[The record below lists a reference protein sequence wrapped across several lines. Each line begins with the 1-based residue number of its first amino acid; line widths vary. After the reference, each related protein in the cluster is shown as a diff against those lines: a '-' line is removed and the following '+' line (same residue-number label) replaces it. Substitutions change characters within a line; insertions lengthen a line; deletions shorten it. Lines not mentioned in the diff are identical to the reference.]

1 MDAQEYKRK
10 RKRKGSLVMNKDVYG
25 ILGDL
30 TAEILLEIIAECM
43 DDYLYVIDLQ
53 NNKMEIS
60 QSALDRFMI
69 SETYMRNAKQEI
81 MSVVYK
87 EDRTMFAKHMQAVM
101 DGKEKV
107 HDIHYRWLDKNGL
120 PVWVNCR
127 GVVIDDEDGKP
138 GYLVGCLNETGN
150 QRRADNVTGLLGGM
164 EFCAYL
170 RSQKKPVTTGFLM
183 HIGIDDFATVN
194 ETHGSNYGD
203 YVLKSVADCMKECLS
218 GNQRLYHLVADQ
230 YVIVDLDSTSMDDAI
245 QLKKKIGEKI
255 DEFIISEKYEVVFSA
270 SAGVIDASTVAEGY
284 EECRKKFEF
293 SLKKAKRM
301 GKNNIYFYRQEDYEK
316 FQRNG
321 RIISA
326 LRNSI
331 ANGCEGFE
339 VYYQPIV
346 DCVSGRVIGAEAL
359 MRYTMVTEEGKEWLS
374 PVEFIPLLEKTGLI
388 IPAGR
393 FVLNE
398 AAKMCREIQ
407 QYIPEFS
414 VNVNISCYQI
424 EHGKIADKI
433 LTAVRDNG
441 LMPDR
446 ICIEMTESGF
456 MDMTPVF
463 CKFRKVLE
471 ENGIQFV
478 IDDFGT
484 GYSNLHC
491 ISDMNPGYVK
501 MDKDFT
507 AKAMS
512 CERDYEL
519 FKKII
524 EMVHSIGIH
533 ICVEGIEKEDWH
545 LKMKELQADYLQ
557 GYFFGKPCEKKKFM
571 EEFVCNPHNNGVW

>member
-30 TAEILLEIIAECM
+30 TAEVLLEIIAECM
-43 DDYLYVIDLQ
+43 DDYLYVLDLQ

-81 MSVVYK
+81 MSAVYE
-87 EDRTMFAKHMQAVM
+87 EDRAMFEKHMQAVM

-164 EFCAYL
+164 EFCDYL

-183 HIGIDDFATVN
+183 HIGIDDFAAVN
-194 ETHGSNYGD
+194 GTHGSNYGD

-218 GNQRLYHLVADQ
+218 GNQRLFHLIADQ

-255 DEFIISEKYEVVFSA
+255 DEFIISEQYEVVFSA

-293 SLKKAKRM
+293 SLKKAKQM

-326 LRNSI
+326 LRSSI
-331 ANGCEGFE
+331 ANRCEGFE

-407 QYIPEFS
+407 QYIPEFR

-441 LMPDR
+441 LTPDR

-456 MDMTPVF
+456 MDMTPAF

-524 EMVHSIGIH
+524 EMVHSIGIR
-533 ICVEGIEKEDWH
+533 ICVEGIEEEDWH

-571 EEFVCNPHNNGVW
+571 EEFVCNLRNKGV

>member
-1 MDAQEYKRK
+1 
-10 RKRKGSLVMNKDVYG
+10 MNKDVYG

-30 TAEILLEIIAECM
+30 TAEVLLEIIAECM
-43 DDYLYVIDLQ
+43 DDYLYVLDLQ

-81 MSVVYK
+81 MSVVYE
-87 EDRTMFAKHMQAVM
+87 EDRAMFEKHMQAVM

-164 EFCAYL
+164 EFCDYL

-183 HIGIDDFATVN
+183 HIGIDDFAAVN
-194 ETHGSNYGD
+194 GTHGSNYGD

-218 GNQRLYHLVADQ
+218 GNQRLFHLIADQ

-255 DEFIISEKYEVVFSA
+255 DEFIISEQYEVVFSA

-293 SLKKAKRM
+293 SLKKAKQM

-326 LRNSI
+326 LRSSI

-407 QYIPEFS
+407 QYIPEFR

-441 LMPDR
+441 LTPDR

-456 MDMTPVF
+456 MDMTPAF

-524 EMVHSIGIH
+524 EMVHSIGIR
-533 ICVEGIEKEDWH
+533 ICVEGIEEEDWH

-571 EEFVCNPHNNGVW
+571 EEFVCNLRNKGV

>member
-1 MDAQEYKRK
+1 
-10 RKRKGSLVMNKDVYG
+10 MNKDVYG

-30 TAEILLEIIAECM
+30 TAEVLLEIIAECM
-43 DDYLYVIDLQ
+43 DDYLYVLDLQ

-60 QSALDRFMI
+60 QSALDRFII
-69 SETYMRNAKQEI
+69 SETQMRNAKQEI
-81 MSVVYK
+81 MSAVYE
-87 EDRTMFAKHMQAVM
+87 EDRAMFEKHMQAVM

-164 EFCAYL
+164 EFCDYL

-183 HIGIDDFATVN
+183 HIGIDDFAAVN
-194 ETHGSNYGD
+194 GTHGSNYGD

-218 GNQRLYHLVADQ
+218 GNQRLFHLIADQ

-255 DEFIISEKYEVVFSA
+255 DEFIISEQYEVVFSA

-359 MRYTMVTEEGKEWLS
+359 MRYTMVTEEGEERLS
-374 PVEFIPLLEKTGLI
+374 PVEFIPLLEMTGLI

-393 FVLNE
+393 FLLNE
-398 AAKMCREIQ
+398 AAKMCCEIL
-407 QYIPEFS
+407 QYIPEFK
-414 VNVNISCYQI
+414 VNVNISYYQI
-424 EHGKIADKI
+424 EHGKIADRI
-433 LTAVRDNG
+433 LAAVNDNG
-441 LMPDR
+441 LAPDC

-456 MDMTPVF
+456 MDMTPAF

-501 MDKDFT
+501 IDKDFT

-524 EMVHSIGIH
+524 EMVHSIGIR
-533 ICVEGIEKEDWH
+533 ICVEGIEEEDWH

-571 EEFVCNPHNNGVW
+571 EEFVYNLRNNGV

>member
-1 MDAQEYKRK
+1 
-10 RKRKGSLVMNKDVYG
+10 MNKDVYG

-43 DDYLYVIDLQ
+43 DDYLYVFDLQ

-60 QSALDRFMI
+60 RSAMDRFMI
-69 SETYMRNAKQEI
+69 SETHMRNAMQEI
-81 MSVVYK
+81 MSAVYE
-87 EDRTMFAKHMQAVM
+87 EDRVMLAKHMQAVM
-101 DGKEKV
+101 DGKERV

-127 GVVIDDEDGKP
+127 GVVINDEDGKP

-164 EFCAYL
+164 EFCDYL

-183 HIGIDDFATVN
+183 HIGIDDFAAVN
-194 ETHGSNYGD
+194 GTHGSTYGD

-218 GNQRLYHLVADQ
+218 GNQRLYHLIADQ
-230 YVIVDLDSTSMDDAI
+230 YVIVDLDSTSRDDAM
-245 QLKKKIGEKI
+245 QLKKRISEKI
-255 DEFIISEKYEVVFSA
+255 DEFIISEKYEVVFSV

-293 SLKKAKRM
+293 SLKMANQM
-301 GKNNIYFYRQEDYEK
+301 GKNNIYFYRQDEYER

-331 ANGCEGFE
+331 ANECEGFE

-346 DCVSGRVIGAEAL
+346 DCASGRVIGAEAL

-388 IPAGR
+388 IPMGR
-393 FVLNE
+393 FLLNE

-407 QYIPEFS
+407 QYIPEFR

-441 LMPDR
+441 LTPDR

-456 MDMTPVF
+456 MDMTPAF

-524 EMVHSIGIH
+524 EMVHSIGIR
-533 ICVEGIEKEDWH
+533 ICVEGIEEEDWH

-571 EEFVCNPHNNGVW
+571 EEFVCNLRNKGV

>member
-1 MDAQEYKRK
+1 
-10 RKRKGSLVMNKDVYG
+10 MNKDVYG

-30 TAEILLEIIAECM
+30 TAEVLLEIIAECM
-43 DDYLYVIDLQ
+43 DDYLYVLDLQ

-81 MSVVYK
+81 MSAVYE
-87 EDRTMFAKHMQAVM
+87 EDRAMFEKHMQAVM

-164 EFCAYL
+164 EFCDYL

-183 HIGIDDFATVN
+183 HIGIDDFAAVN
-194 ETHGSNYGD
+194 GTHGSNYGD

-218 GNQRLYHLVADQ
+218 GNQRLFHLIADQ

-326 LRNSI
+326 LRSSI

-374 PVEFIPLLEKTGLI
+374 PVEFIPLLEKSGLI

-407 QYIPEFS
+407 QYIPEFR
-414 VNVNISCYQI
+414 VNVNISYYQI

-441 LMPDR
+441 LTPDC

-524 EMVHSIGIH
+524 EMVHSIGIR

-557 GYFFGKPCEKKKFM
+557 GYFFGKPCEKRKFM
-571 EEFVCNPHNNGVW
+571 EEFVCNPHNNGV

>member
-1 MDAQEYKRK
+1 
-10 RKRKGSLVMNKDVYG
+10 MNKDVYG

-43 DDYLYVIDLQ
+43 DDYLYVLDLQ

-60 QSALDRFMI
+60 QSALDRFII
-69 SETYMRNAKQEI
+69 SETQMRNAKQEI
-81 MSVVYK
+81 MSAVYE
-87 EDRTMFAKHMQAVM
+87 EDRAMFEKHMQAVM

-164 EFCAYL
+164 EFCDYL

-183 HIGIDDFATVN
+183 HIGIDDFAAVN
-194 ETHGSNYGD
+194 GTHGSNYGD

-218 GNQRLYHLVADQ
+218 GNQRLFHLIADQ
-230 YVIVDLDSTSMDDAI
+230 YVIVDLDSTSRDDAI

-255 DEFIISEKYEVVFSA
+255 DEFIISEQYEVVFSA

-293 SLKKAKRM
+293 SLKKAKQM
-301 GKNNIYFYRQEDYEK
+301 GKNNIYFYRQEEYER

-407 QYIPEFS
+407 QYIPEFR
-414 VNVNISCYQI
+414 VNVNIACYQI

-441 LMPDR
+441 LTPDR

-456 MDMTPVF
+456 MDMTPAF

-471 ENGIQFV
+471 ENRIQFV

-501 MDKDFT
+501 IDKDFT

-524 EMVHSIGIH
+524 EMVHSIGIR

-545 LKMKELQADYLQ
+545 LKMKKLQADYLQ
-557 GYFFGKPCEKKKFM
+557 GYFFGKPCEKRKFM
-571 EEFVCNPHNNGVW
+571 EEFVCNPHNNGV

>member
-1 MDAQEYKRK
+1 
-10 RKRKGSLVMNKDVYG
+10 MNKDVYG

-30 TAEILLEIIAECM
+30 TAEVLLEIIAECM
-43 DDYLYVIDLQ
+43 DDYLYVLDLQ

-81 MSVVYK
+81 MSAVYE
-87 EDRTMFAKHMQAVM
+87 EDRAMFEKHMQAVM

-164 EFCAYL
+164 EFCDYL

-183 HIGIDDFATVN
+183 HIGIDDFAAVN
-194 ETHGSNYGD
+194 GTHGSNYGD

-218 GNQRLYHLVADQ
+218 GNQRLFHLIADQ

-255 DEFIISEKYEVVFSA
+255 DEFIISEQYEVVFSA

-293 SLKKAKRM
+293 SLKKAKQM

-326 LRNSI
+326 LRSSI

-407 QYIPEFS
+407 QYIPEFR

-441 LMPDR
+441 LTPDR

-456 MDMTPVF
+456 MDMTPAF

-524 EMVHSIGIH
+524 EMVHSIGIR

-571 EEFVCNPHNNGVW
+571 EEFVCNLRNKGV

>member
-43 DDYLYVIDLQ
+43 DDYLYVFDLQ

-69 SETYMRNAKQEI
+69 SEIHVRNAKQEI
-81 MSVVYK
+81 MSVVYE

-127 GVVIDDEDGKP
+127 GVVIDNEDGKP

-170 RSQKKPVTTGFLM
+170 QSQKKPVTTGFLM
-183 HIGIDDFATVN
+183 HIGIDDFAAVN

-203 YVLKSVADCMKECLS
+203 YVLKSVADGMKECLS
-218 GNQRLYHLVADQ
+218 GNQRLYHLIADQ

-326 LRNSI
+326 LRSSI

-374 PVEFIPLLEKTGLI
+374 PVEFIPLLEKSGLI

-407 QYIPEFS
+407 QYIPEFR
-414 VNVNISCYQI
+414 VNVNISYYQI

-441 LMPDR
+441 LTPNR

-524 EMVHSIGIH
+524 EMVHSIGIR

-571 EEFVCNPHNNGVW
+571 EEFVCNLRNKGV

>member
-1 MDAQEYKRK
+1 
-10 RKRKGSLVMNKDVYG
+10 MNKDVYG

-30 TAEILLEIIAECM
+30 TAEVLLEIIAECM
-43 DDYLYVIDLQ
+43 DDYLYVLDLQ

-81 MSVVYK
+81 MSAVYE
-87 EDRTMFAKHMQAVM
+87 EDRAMFEKHMQAVM

-164 EFCAYL
+164 EFCDYL

-183 HIGIDDFATVN
+183 HIGIDDFAAVN
-194 ETHGSNYGD
+194 GTHGSNYGD

-218 GNQRLYHLVADQ
+218 GNQRLFHLIADQ

-255 DEFIISEKYEVVFSA
+255 DEFIISEQYEVVFSA

-293 SLKKAKRM
+293 SLKKAKQM

-326 LRNSI
+326 LRSSI

-407 QYIPEFS
+407 QYIPEFK
-414 VNVNISCYQI
+414 VNVNISYYQI

-441 LMPDR
+441 LTPDR

-456 MDMTPVF
+456 MDMTPAF

-524 EMVHSIGIH
+524 EMVHSIGIR
-533 ICVEGIEKEDWH
+533 ICVEGIEEEDWH

-571 EEFVCNPHNNGVW
+571 EEFVCNLRNKGV

>member
-1 MDAQEYKRK
+1 
-10 RKRKGSLVMNKDVYG
+10 MNKDVYG

-30 TAEILLEIIAECM
+30 TAEVLLEIIAECM
-43 DDYLYVIDLQ
+43 DDYLYVLDLQ

-81 MSVVYK
+81 MSAVYE
-87 EDRTMFAKHMQAVM
+87 EDRAMFEKHMQAVM

-164 EFCAYL
+164 EFCDYL

-183 HIGIDDFATVN
+183 HIGIDDFAAVN
-194 ETHGSNYGD
+194 GTHGSNYGD

-218 GNQRLYHLVADQ
+218 ENQRLFHLIAGQ

-245 QLKKKIGEKI
+245 QLKKRIGEKI
-255 DEFIISEKYEVVFSA
+255 DEFIISEKYEVVFSV

-293 SLKKAKRM
+293 SLKKAKQM

-326 LRNSI
+326 LRSSI

-339 VYYQPIV
+339 VYYQSIV

-407 QYIPEFS
+407 QYIPEFR

-441 LMPDR
+441 LTPDC

-456 MDMTPVF
+456 MDMTPAF

-524 EMVHSIGIH
+524 EMVHSIGIR
-533 ICVEGIEKEDWH
+533 ICVEGIEEEDWH

-571 EEFVCNPHNNGVW
+571 EEFVCNLRNKGV

>member
-1 MDAQEYKRK
+1 
-10 RKRKGSLVMNKDVYG
+10 MNKDVYG

-30 TAEILLEIIAECM
+30 TAEVLLEIIAECM
-43 DDYLYVIDLQ
+43 DDYLYVFDLQ

-60 QSALDRFMI
+60 QSALDRFKI
-69 SETYMRNAKQEI
+69 SETHMRNAKQEI
-81 MSVVYK
+81 MSAVYE

-164 EFCAYL
+164 EFCDYL

-183 HIGIDDFATVN
+183 HIGIDDFAAVN

-326 LRNSI
+326 LRSSI

-374 PVEFIPLLEKTGLI
+374 PVEFIPLLEKSGLI

-407 QYIPEFS
+407 QYIPEFR
-414 VNVNISCYQI
+414 VNVNISYYQI

-441 LMPDR
+441 LTPDC

-524 EMVHSIGIH
+524 EMVHSIGIR

-557 GYFFGKPCEKKKFM
+557 GYLFGKPCEKKKFM
-571 EEFVCNPHNNGVW
+571 EEFVCNLRNKGV

>member
-1 MDAQEYKRK
+1 
-10 RKRKGSLVMNKDVYG
+10 MNKDVYG

-30 TAEILLEIIAECM
+30 TAEVLLEIIAECM
-43 DDYLYVIDLQ
+43 DDYLYVLDLQ

-81 MSVVYK
+81 MSAVYE
-87 EDRTMFAKHMQAVM
+87 EDRAMFEKHMQAVM

-164 EFCAYL
+164 EFCDYL
-170 RSQKKPVTTGFLM
+170 RYHKKPVTTGFLM
-183 HIGIDDFATVN
+183 HIGIDDFAAVN
-194 ETHGSNYGD
+194 GTHGSNYGD

-218 GNQRLYHLVADQ
+218 GNQRLFHLIADQ

-255 DEFIISEKYEVVFSA
+255 DEFIISEQYEVVFSA

-293 SLKKAKRM
+293 SLKKAKQM

-326 LRNSI
+326 LRSSI

-407 QYIPEFS
+407 QYIPEFR

-441 LMPDR
+441 LTPDR

-456 MDMTPVF
+456 MDMTPAF

-524 EMVHSIGIH
+524 EMVHSIGIR
-533 ICVEGIEKEDWH
+533 ICVEGIEEEDWH

-571 EEFVCNPHNNGVW
+571 EEFVCNLRNKGV

>member
-1 MDAQEYKRK
+1 
-10 RKRKGSLVMNKDVYG
+10 MNKDVYG

-30 TAEILLEIIAECM
+30 TAEVLLEIIAECM
-43 DDYLYVIDLQ
+43 DDYLYVLDLQ

-81 MSVVYK
+81 MSAVYE
-87 EDRTMFAKHMQAVM
+87 EDRAMFEKHMQAVM

-164 EFCAYL
+164 EFCDYL

-183 HIGIDDFATVN
+183 HIGIDDFAAVN
-194 ETHGSNYGD
+194 GTHGSNYGD

-218 GNQRLYHLVADQ
+218 GNQRLFHLIAGQ

-245 QLKKKIGEKI
+245 QLKKRIGEKI
-255 DEFIISEKYEVVFSA
+255 DEFIISEKYEVVFSV

-293 SLKKAKRM
+293 SLKKAKQM

-326 LRNSI
+326 LRSSI

-407 QYIPEFS
+407 QYIPEFR

-441 LMPDR
+441 LTPDR

-456 MDMTPVF
+456 MDMTPAF

-524 EMVHSIGIH
+524 EMVHSIGIR
-533 ICVEGIEKEDWH
+533 ICVEGIEEEDWH

-571 EEFVCNPHNNGVW
+571 EEFVCNLRNKGV

>member
-1 MDAQEYKRK
+1 
-10 RKRKGSLVMNKDVYG
+10 MNKDVYG

-30 TAEILLEIIAECM
+30 TAEVLLEIIAECM
-43 DDYLYVIDLQ
+43 DDYLYVLDLQ

-69 SETYMRNAKQEI
+69 SETQMRNAKQEI
-81 MSVVYK
+81 MSAVYE
-87 EDRTMFAKHMQAVM
+87 EDRAMFEKHMQAVM

-164 EFCAYL
+164 EFCDYL

-183 HIGIDDFATVN
+183 YIGIDDFAAVN
-194 ETHGSNYGD
+194 GTHGSNYGD

-218 GNQRLYHLVADQ
+218 GNQRLYHLIADQ

-245 QLKKKIGEKI
+245 QLKKRIGEKI
-255 DEFIISEKYEVVFSA
+255 DEFIISEKYEVVFSV

-293 SLKKAKRM
+293 SLKKAKQM

-326 LRNSI
+326 LRSSI

-407 QYIPEFS
+407 QYIPEFK

-424 EHGKIADKI
+424 EHGKIADRI
-433 LTAVRDNG
+433 LAAVNDNG
-441 LMPDR
+441 LAPDH

-456 MDMTPVF
+456 MDMTPAF

-524 EMVHSIGIH
+524 EMVHSIGIR
-533 ICVEGIEKEDWH
+533 ICVEGIEEEDWH

-571 EEFVCNPHNNGVW
+571 EEFVCNLRNKGV

>member
-1 MDAQEYKRK
+1 
-10 RKRKGSLVMNKDVYG
+10 MNKDVYG

-30 TAEILLEIIAECM
+30 TAEVLLEIIAECM
-43 DDYLYVIDLQ
+43 DDYLYVLDLQ

-81 MSVVYK
+81 MSAVYE
-87 EDRTMFAKHMQAVM
+87 EDRAMFEKHMQAVM

-164 EFCAYL
+164 EFCDYL

-183 HIGIDDFATVN
+183 HIGIDDFAAVN
-194 ETHGSNYGD
+194 GTHGSNYGD

-218 GNQRLYHLVADQ
+218 GNQRLFHLIADQ

-255 DEFIISEKYEVVFSA
+255 DEFIISEQYEVVFSA

-293 SLKKAKRM
+293 SLKKAKQM

-326 LRNSI
+326 LRSSI

-374 PVEFIPLLEKTGLI
+374 PVEFIPLLEKSGLI

-407 QYIPEFS
+407 QYIPEFR

-441 LMPDR
+441 LTPDR

-456 MDMTPVF
+456 MDMTPAF

-471 ENGIQFV
+471 ENRIQFV

-524 EMVHSIGIH
+524 EMVHSIGIR
-533 ICVEGIEKEDWH
+533 ICVEGIEEEDWH

-571 EEFVCNPHNNGVW
+571 EEFVCNLRNKGV

>member
-1 MDAQEYKRK
+1 
-10 RKRKGSLVMNKDVYG
+10 MNKDVYG

-30 TAEILLEIIAECM
+30 TAEVLLEIIAECM
-43 DDYLYVIDLQ
+43 DDYLYVLDLQ

-81 MSVVYK
+81 MSAVYE
-87 EDRTMFAKHMQAVM
+87 EDRAMFEKHMQAVM

-164 EFCAYL
+164 EFCDYL

-183 HIGIDDFATVN
+183 HIGIDDFAAVN
-194 ETHGSNYGD
+194 GTHGSNYGD

-218 GNQRLYHLVADQ
+218 ENQRLFHLIAGQ
-230 YVIVDLDSTSMDDAI
+230 YVIVDIDSTSMDDAI
-245 QLKKKIGEKI
+245 QLKKRIGEKI
-255 DEFIISEKYEVVFSA
+255 DEFIISEKYEVVFSV

-293 SLKKAKRM
+293 SLKKAKQM

-326 LRNSI
+326 LRSSI

-407 QYIPEFS
+407 QYIPEFR

-441 LMPDR
+441 LTPDR

-456 MDMTPVF
+456 MDMTPAF

-524 EMVHSIGIH
+524 EMVHSIGIR
-533 ICVEGIEKEDWH
+533 ICVEGIEEEDWH

-571 EEFVCNPHNNGVW
+571 EEFVCNLRNKGV

>member
-1 MDAQEYKRK
+1 
-10 RKRKGSLVMNKDVYG
+10 MNKDVYG

-30 TAEILLEIIAECM
+30 TAEVLLEIIAECM
-43 DDYLYVIDLQ
+43 DDYLYVLDLQ

-81 MSVVYK
+81 MSAVYE
-87 EDRTMFAKHMQAVM
+87 EDRAMFEKHMQAVM

-164 EFCAYL
+164 EFCDYL

-183 HIGIDDFATVN
+183 HIGIDDFAAVN
-194 ETHGSNYGD
+194 GTHGSNYGD

-218 GNQRLYHLVADQ
+218 ENQRLFHLIAGQ

-245 QLKKKIGEKI
+245 QLKKRIGEKI
-255 DEFIISEKYEVVFSA
+255 DEFIISEKYEVVFSV

-293 SLKKAKRM
+293 SLKKAKQM

-326 LRNSI
+326 LRSSI

-407 QYIPEFS
+407 QYIPEFK

-441 LMPDR
+441 LTPDR

-456 MDMTPVF
+456 MDMTPAF

-524 EMVHSIGIH
+524 EMVHSIGIR
-533 ICVEGIEKEDWH
+533 ICVEGIEEEDWH

-571 EEFVCNPHNNGVW
+571 EEFVCNLRNKGV

>member
-1 MDAQEYKRK
+1 
-10 RKRKGSLVMNKDVYG
+10 MNKDVYG

-30 TAEILLEIIAECM
+30 TAEVLLEIIAECM
-43 DDYLYVIDLQ
+43 DDYLYVLDLQ

-81 MSVVYK
+81 MSAVYE
-87 EDRTMFAKHMQAVM
+87 EDRAMFEKHMQAVM

-164 EFCAYL
+164 EFCDYL

-183 HIGIDDFATVN
+183 HIGIDDFAAVN
-194 ETHGSNYGD
+194 GTHGSNYGD

-218 GNQRLYHLVADQ
+218 GNQRLFHLIADQ
-230 YVIVDLDSTSMDDAI
+230 YVIVDLDSTSKDDAI

-255 DEFIISEKYEVVFSA
+255 DEFIISEQYEVVFSA

-326 LRNSI
+326 LRSSI

-407 QYIPEFS
+407 QYIPEFR
-414 VNVNISCYQI
+414 VNVNISYYQI

-441 LMPDR
+441 LTPNR

-456 MDMTPVF
+456 MDMTPAF

-524 EMVHSIGIH
+524 EMVHSIGIR
-533 ICVEGIEKEDWH
+533 ICVEGIEEEDWH

>member
-1 MDAQEYKRK
+1 
-10 RKRKGSLVMNKDVYG
+10 MNKDVYG

-43 DDYLYVIDLQ
+43 DDYLYVLDLQ

-69 SETYMRNAKQEI
+69 SEIHMRNAKQEI
-81 MSVVYK
+81 MSVVYE
-87 EDRTMFAKHMQAVM
+87 EDRAMFAKHMQAMM

-127 GVVIDDEDGKP
+127 GVVLDDEDGKP

-164 EFCAYL
+164 EFCDYL
-170 RSQKKPVTTGFLM
+170 RSQKKPVTTGFIM
-183 HIGIDDFATVN
+183 HIGIDDFAAVN
-194 ETHGSNYGD
+194 GTHGSNYGD

-218 GNQRLYHLVADQ
+218 GNQRLFHLIADQ
-230 YVIVDLDSTSMDDAI
+230 YVIADLDSTSRDDAI

-293 SLKKAKRM
+293 SLKMAKRM

-359 MRYTMVTEEGKEWLS
+359 MRYTMVTEEGEERLS
-374 PVEFIPLLEKTGLI
+374 PVEFIPLLEMTGLI
-388 IPAGR
+388 IPVGR
-393 FVLNE
+393 FLLNE
-398 AAKMCREIQ
+398 AAKMCCEIL
-407 QYIPEFS
+407 QYIPEFK

-433 LTAVRDNG
+433 LAAVRDNG
-441 LMPDR
+441 LAPDH

-456 MDMTPVF
+456 MDMTPAF

-524 EMVHSIGIH
+524 EMVHSIGIR
-533 ICVEGIEKEDWH
+533 ICVEGIEEEDWH

-571 EEFVCNPHNNGVW
+571 EEFVCNLRNKGV

>member
-1 MDAQEYKRK
+1 
-10 RKRKGSLVMNKDVYG
+10 MNKDVYG
-25 ILGDL
+25 LLGDL

-43 DDYLYVIDLQ
+43 DDYLYVLDLQ

-69 SETYMRNAKQEI
+69 SETQMRNAKQEI
-81 MSVVYK
+81 MSAVYE
-87 EDRTMFAKHMQAVM
+87 EDRAMFEKHMQAVM

-164 EFCAYL
+164 EFCDYL

-183 HIGIDDFATVN
+183 HIGIDDFAAVN
-194 ETHGSNYGD
+194 GTHGSNYGD

-218 GNQRLYHLVADQ
+218 GNQRLYHLIAGQ
-230 YVIVDLDSTSMDDAI
+230 YVIVDLDSTSTDDAI

-255 DEFIISEKYEVVFSA
+255 DEFIISEKYAVVFSA

-293 SLKKAKRM
+293 SLKKAKQI

-359 MRYTMVTEEGKEWLS
+359 MRYTMVTEEGEERLS

-388 IPAGR
+388 IPMGT
-393 FVLNE
+393 FLVNE

-407 QYIPEFS
+407 QYIPEFK

-433 LTAVRDNG
+433 LAAVRDNG
-441 LMPDR
+441 LTPDC

-456 MDMTPVF
+456 MDMTPAF

-471 ENGIQFV
+471 ENRIQFV

-501 MDKDFT
+501 IDKDFT

-524 EMVHSIGIH
+524 EMVHSIGIRL
-533 ICVEGIEKEDWH
+533 CVEGIEKEDWH

-571 EEFVCNPHNNGVW
+571 EEFVCNLRNKGV

>member
-1 MDAQEYKRK
+1 
-10 RKRKGSLVMNKDVYG
+10 MNKDVYG

-30 TAEILLEIIAECM
+30 TAEVLLEIIAECM
-43 DDYLYVIDLQ
+43 DDYLYVLDLQ

-81 MSVVYK
+81 MSAVYE
-87 EDRTMFAKHMQAVM
+87 EDRAMFEKHMQAVM

-164 EFCAYL
+164 EFCDYL

-183 HIGIDDFATVN
+183 HIGIDDFAAVN
-194 ETHGSNYGD
+194 GTHGSNYGD

-218 GNQRLYHLVADQ
+218 GNQRLFHLIADQ
-230 YVIVDLDSTSMDDAI
+230 YVIVDLDSTSKDDAI

-326 LRNSI
+326 LRSSI

-407 QYIPEFS
+407 QYIPEFR
-414 VNVNISCYQI
+414 VNVNISYYQI

-441 LMPDR
+441 LTPDR

-456 MDMTPVF
+456 MDMTPAF

-524 EMVHSIGIH
+524 EMVHSIGIR
-533 ICVEGIEKEDWH
+533 ICVEGIEEEDWH

>member
-1 MDAQEYKRK
+1 
-10 RKRKGSLVMNKDVYG
+10 MNKDVYG

-30 TAEILLEIIAECM
+30 TAEVLLEIIAECM
-43 DDYLYVIDLQ
+43 DDYLYVLDLQ

-69 SETYMRNAKQEI
+69 SETYMRNAKREI
-81 MSVVYK
+81 MSAVYE

-164 EFCAYL
+164 EFCDYL

-183 HIGIDDFATVN
+183 HIGIDDFAAVN
-194 ETHGSNYGD
+194 GTHGSNYGD

-218 GNQRLYHLVADQ
+218 ENQRLYHLIAGQ

-245 QLKKKIGEKI
+245 QLKKRIGEKI
-255 DEFIISEKYEVVFSA
+255 DEFIISEKYEVVFSV

-293 SLKKAKRM
+293 SLKKAKQM

-326 LRNSI
+326 LRSSI

-407 QYIPEFS
+407 QYIPKFR

-441 LMPDR
+441 LTPDR

-456 MDMTPVF
+456 MDMTPAF

-524 EMVHSIGIH
+524 EMVHSIGIR
-533 ICVEGIEKEDWH
+533 ICVEGIEEEDWH

-571 EEFVCNPHNNGVW
+571 EEFVCNLRNKGV

>member
-1 MDAQEYKRK
+1 
-10 RKRKGSLVMNKDVYG
+10 MNKDVYG

-43 DDYLYVIDLQ
+43 DDYLYVLDLQ

-69 SETYMRNAKQEI
+69 SEIHMRNAKQEI
-81 MSVVYK
+81 MSVVYE
-87 EDRTMFAKHMQAVM
+87 EDRAMFAKHMQAMM

-127 GVVIDDEDGKP
+127 GVVLDDEDGKP

-164 EFCAYL
+164 EFCDYL

-183 HIGIDDFATVN
+183 HIGIDDFAAVN
-194 ETHGSNYGD
+194 GTHGSNYGD

-218 GNQRLYHLVADQ
+218 GNQRLFHLIADQ
-230 YVIVDLDSTSMDDAI
+230 YVIADLDSTSRDDAI

-293 SLKKAKRM
+293 SLKMAKRM

-359 MRYTMVTEEGKEWLS
+359 MRYTMVTEEGEERLS
-374 PVEFIPLLEKTGLI
+374 PVEFIPLLEMTGLI
-388 IPAGR
+388 IPVGR
-393 FVLNE
+393 FLLNE
-398 AAKMCREIQ
+398 AAKMCCEIL
-407 QYIPEFS
+407 QYIPEFK

-433 LTAVRDNG
+433 LAAVRDNG
-441 LMPDR
+441 LAPDH

-456 MDMTPVF
+456 MDMTPAF

-524 EMVHSIGIH
+524 EMVHSIGIR
-533 ICVEGIEKEDWH
+533 ICVEGIEEEDWH

>member
-43 DDYLYVIDLQ
+43 DDYLYVLDLQ

-81 MSVVYK
+81 MSAVYE
-87 EDRTMFAKHMQAVM
+87 EDRAMFEKHMQAVM

-164 EFCAYL
+164 EFCDYL

-183 HIGIDDFATVN
+183 HIGIDDFAAVN
-194 ETHGSNYGD
+194 GTHGSNYGD

-218 GNQRLYHLVADQ
+218 GNQRLYHLIADQ

-255 DEFIISEKYEVVFSA
+255 DEFIISEKYEVVFSV

-293 SLKKAKRM
+293 SLKKAKQI

-326 LRNSI
+326 LRSSI

-407 QYIPEFS
+407 QYIPEFK
-414 VNVNISCYQI
+414 VNVNISYYQI

-433 LTAVRDNG
+433 LAAVRDNG
-441 LMPDR
+441 LTPDC

-456 MDMTPVF
+456 MDMTPAF

-471 ENGIQFV
+471 ENRIQFV

-501 MDKDFT
+501 IDKDFT

-524 EMVHSIGIH
+524 EMVHSIGIR
-533 ICVEGIEKEDWH
+533 ICVEGIEEEDWH

-571 EEFVCNPHNNGVW
+571 EEFVCNLRNKGV

>member
-1 MDAQEYKRK
+1 
-10 RKRKGSLVMNKDVYG
+10 MNKDVYG

-30 TAEILLEIIAECM
+30 TAEVLLEIIAECM
-43 DDYLYVIDLQ
+43 DDYLYVLDLQ

-81 MSVVYK
+81 MSAVYE
-87 EDRTMFAKHMQAVM
+87 EDRAMFEKHMQAVM

-164 EFCAYL
+164 EFCDYL

-183 HIGIDDFATVN
+183 HIGIDDFAAVN
-194 ETHGSNYGD
+194 GTHGSNYGD

-218 GNQRLYHLVADQ
+218 GNQRLFHLIADQ

-255 DEFIISEKYEVVFSA
+255 DEFIISEKYEVVFSV

-293 SLKKAKRM
+293 SLKKAKQM

-326 LRNSI
+326 LRSSI

-374 PVEFIPLLEKTGLI
+374 PVESIPLLEKTGLI

-407 QYIPEFS
+407 QYIPEFR

-441 LMPDR
+441 LTPDR

-456 MDMTPVF
+456 MDMTPAF

-524 EMVHSIGIH
+524 EMVHSIGIR
-533 ICVEGIEKEDWH
+533 ICVEGIEEEDWH

-571 EEFVCNPHNNGVW
+571 EEFVCNLRNKGV

>member
-1 MDAQEYKRK
+1 
-10 RKRKGSLVMNKDVYG
+10 MNKDVYE

-30 TAEILLEIIAECM
+30 TAEILLEIIADCM
-43 DDYLYVIDLQ
+43 DDYLYVFDLQ

-69 SETYMRNAKQEI
+69 FETHMRNAMQEI
-81 MSVVYK
+81 MSAVYE
-87 EDRTMFAKHMQAVM
+87 EDRAMFAKHMQAVM
-101 DGKEKV
+101 DGKQKV

-164 EFCAYL
+164 EFCDYL

-183 HIGIDDFATVN
+183 HIGIDDFAAVN
-194 ETHGSNYGD
+194 GTHGSTYGD
-203 YVLKSVADCMKECLS
+203 YVLKSVADCIKECLS
-218 GNQRLYHLVADQ
+218 GNQSLYHLIADQ
-230 YVIVDLDSTSMDDAI
+230 YVIVDLHSTSMDDAM
-245 QLKKKIGEKI
+245 QLKKRIGEKI
-255 DEFIISEKYEVVFSA
+255 DEFIISEKYAVVFSA

-293 SLKKAKRM
+293 SLKKAKQM
-301 GKNNIYFYRQEDYEK
+301 GKNNIYFYRQEDYER

-331 ANGCEGFE
+331 ANGFEGFE

-407 QYIPEFS
+407 QYIPEFR

-441 LMPDR
+441 LTPDR

-456 MDMTPVF
+456 MDMTPAF

-524 EMVHSIGIH
+524 EMVHSIGIR

-557 GYFFGKPCEKKKFM
+557 GYFFGKPCEKRKFM
-571 EEFVCNPHNNGVW
+571 EEFVCNLHNNGV

>member
-10 RKRKGSLVMNKDVYG
+10 RKREGSLVMNKDVYG

-43 DDYLYVIDLQ
+43 DDYLYVLDLQ

-60 QSALDRFMI
+60 QSAMDRFII
-69 SETYMRNAKQEI
+69 SETQMRNAKQEI
-81 MSVVYK
+81 MSAVYE
-87 EDRTMFAKHMQAVM
+87 EDRAMFAKHMQAVM

-164 EFCAYL
+164 EFCDYL

-183 HIGIDDFATVN
+183 HIGIDDFAAVN
-194 ETHGSNYGD
+194 GTHGSNYGD

-218 GNQRLYHLVADQ
+218 GNQRLFHLIADQ
-230 YVIVDLDSTSMDDAI
+230 YVIVDLDSTSRDDAI

-255 DEFIISEKYEVVFSA
+255 DEFIISEQYEVVFSA

-359 MRYTMVTEEGKEWLS
+359 MRYTMVTEEGEERLS
-374 PVEFIPLLEKTGLI
+374 PVEFIPLLEMTGLI

-393 FVLNE
+393 FLLNE
-398 AAKMCREIQ
+398 AAKMCCEIL
-407 QYIPEFS
+407 QYIPEFK
-414 VNVNISCYQI
+414 VNVNISYYQI
-424 EHGKIADKI
+424 EHGKIADRI
-433 LTAVRDNG
+433 LAAVNDNG
-441 LMPDR
+441 LAPDH

-456 MDMTPVF
+456 MDMTPAF

-524 EMVHSIGIH
+524 EMVHSIGIR
-533 ICVEGIEKEDWH
+533 ICVEGIEEEDWH

-571 EEFVCNPHNNGVW
+571 EEFVCNPHNNGV

>member
-1 MDAQEYKRK
+1 
-10 RKRKGSLVMNKDVYG
+10 MNKDVYG

-30 TAEILLEIIAECM
+30 TAEVLLEIIAECM
-43 DDYLYVIDLQ
+43 DDYLYVLDLQ

-81 MSVVYK
+81 MSAVYE
-87 EDRTMFAKHMQAVM
+87 EDRAMFEKHMQAVM

-164 EFCAYL
+164 EFCDYL

-183 HIGIDDFATVN
+183 HIGIDDFAAVN
-194 ETHGSNYGD
+194 GTHGSNYGD

-218 GNQRLYHLVADQ
+218 ENQRLYHLIAGQ

-245 QLKKKIGEKI
+245 QLKKRIGEKI
-255 DEFIISEKYEVVFSA
+255 DEFIISEKYEVVFSV

-293 SLKKAKRM
+293 SLKKAKQM

-326 LRNSI
+326 LRSSI

-441 LMPDR
+441 LTPDR

-456 MDMTPVF
+456 MDMTPAF

-501 MDKDFT
+501 IDKDFT

-524 EMVHSIGIH
+524 EMVHSIGIR

-571 EEFVCNPHNNGVW
+571 EEFVCNLHNKGV

>member
-10 RKRKGSLVMNKDVYG
+10 RKREGSLVMNKDVYG
-25 ILGDL
+25 LLGDL

-43 DDYLYVIDLQ
+43 DDYLYVLDLQ

-60 QSALDRFMI
+60 QSALDRFII
-69 SETYMRNAKQEI
+69 SETQMRNAKQEI
-81 MSVVYK
+81 MLAVYE
-87 EDRTMFAKHMQAVM
+87 EDRAMFEKHMQAVM

-164 EFCAYL
+164 EFCDYL

-183 HIGIDDFATVN
+183 HIGIDDFAAVN
-194 ETHGSNYGD
+194 GTHGSNYGD

-218 GNQRLYHLVADQ
+218 GNQRLYHLIAGQ

-245 QLKKKIGEKI
+245 QLKKRIGEKI
-255 DEFIISEKYEVVFSA
+255 DEFIISEKYEVVFSV

-293 SLKKAKRM
+293 SLKKAKQM

-326 LRNSI
+326 LRSSI

-407 QYIPEFS
+407 QYIPEFR

-441 LMPDR
+441 LTPDR

-456 MDMTPVF
+456 MDMTPAF

-501 MDKDFT
+501 IDKDFT

-524 EMVHSIGIH
+524 EMVHSIGIR

-571 EEFVCNPHNNGVW
+571 EEFVCNLRNKGV

>member
-1 MDAQEYKRK
+1 
-10 RKRKGSLVMNKDVYG
+10 MNKDVYG

-30 TAEILLEIIAECM
+30 TAEVLLEIIAECM
-43 DDYLYVIDLQ
+43 DDYLYVLDLQ

-81 MSVVYK
+81 MSAVYE
-87 EDRTMFAKHMQAVM
+87 EDRAMFEKHMQAMM

-164 EFCAYL
+164 EFCDYL

-183 HIGIDDFATVN
+183 HIGIDDFAAVN
-194 ETHGSNYGD
+194 GTHGSNYGD
-203 YVLKSVADCMKECLS
+203 YVLKSVADCMKACLS
-218 GNQRLYHLVADQ
+218 GNQRLYHLIAGQ
-230 YVIVDLDSTSMDDAI
+230 YVIADLDSTSRDDAI

-270 SAGVIDASTVAEGY
+270 SAGVINASTVAEGY

-293 SLKKAKRM
+293 SLKMAKQI

-359 MRYTMVTEEGKEWLS
+359 MRYTMVTEDGEERLS

-398 AAKMCREIQ
+398 AAKMCCEIQ
-407 QYIPEFS
+407 QYIPEFK
-414 VNVNISCYQI
+414 VNVNISYYQI

-433 LTAVRDNG
+433 LAAVRDNG
-441 LMPDR
+441 LAPDR

-456 MDMTPVF
+456 MDMTPAF

-471 ENGIQFV
+471 ENEIQLV

-524 EMVHSIGIH
+524 EMVHSIGIR

-557 GYFFGKPCEKKKFM
+557 GYLFGKPCEKKKFV
-571 EEFVCNPHNNGVW
+571 EAFVCNLRNNGV

>member
-1 MDAQEYKRK
+1 
-10 RKRKGSLVMNKDVYG
+10 MNKDVYG

-30 TAEILLEIIAECM
+30 TAEVLLEIIAECM
-43 DDYLYVIDLQ
+43 DDYLYVLDLQ

-81 MSVVYK
+81 MSAVYE
-87 EDRTMFAKHMQAVM
+87 EDRAMFEKHMQAVM

-164 EFCAYL
+164 EFCDYL

-183 HIGIDDFATVN
+183 HIGIDDFAAVN
-194 ETHGSNYGD
+194 GTHGSNYGD

-218 GNQRLYHLVADQ
+218 GNQRLFHLIADQ

-255 DEFIISEKYEVVFSA
+255 DEFIISEQYEVVFSA
-270 SAGVIDASTVAEGY
+270 SAGVIDASTVAEGS

-293 SLKKAKRM
+293 SLKKAKQM

-326 LRNSI
+326 LRSSI

-407 QYIPEFS
+407 QYIPEFR

-441 LMPDR
+441 LTPDR

-456 MDMTPVF
+456 MDMTPAF

-524 EMVHSIGIH
+524 EMVHSIGIR
-533 ICVEGIEKEDWH
+533 ICVEGIEEEDWH

-571 EEFVCNPHNNGVW
+571 EEFVCNLRNKGV

>member
-1 MDAQEYKRK
+1 MQKKRE
-10 RKRKGSLVMNKDVYG
+10 GSLVMNKDVYG

-43 DDYLYVIDLQ
+43 DDYLYVFDLQ

-60 QSALDRFMI
+60 RSALDRFMI
-69 SETYMRNAKQEI
+69 SETHMRNAMQEI
-81 MSVVYK
+81 MSAVYE
-87 EDRTMFAKHMQAVM
+87 EDRVMLAKHMQAVM
-101 DGKEKV
+101 DGKERV

-164 EFCAYL
+164 EFCDYL

-183 HIGIDDFATVN
+183 YIGIDDFAAVN
-194 ETHGSNYGD
+194 GTHGSTYGD

-218 GNQRLYHLVADQ
+218 GNQRLYHLIADQ
-230 YVIVDLDSTSMDDAI
+230 YAIVDLDSTSRDDAM
-245 QLKKKIGEKI
+245 QLKKRISEKI
-255 DEFIISEKYEVVFSA
+255 DEFIISEKYEVVFSV

-293 SLKKAKRM
+293 SLKKAKQI
-301 GKNNIYFYRQEDYEK
+301 GKNNIYFYRQDDYER

-331 ANGCEGFE
+331 ANECEGFE

-346 DCVSGRVIGAEAL
+346 DCASGRVIGAEAL

-388 IPAGR
+388 IPMGR
-393 FVLNE
+393 FLLNE

-407 QYIPEFS
+407 QYIPEFR
-414 VNVNISCYQI
+414 VNVNISYYQI

-441 LMPDR
+441 LTPDR

-456 MDMTPVF
+456 MDMTPAF

-512 CERDYEL
+512 SERDYEL

-524 EMVHSIGIH
+524 EMVHSIGVR

-557 GYFFGKPCEKKKFM
+557 GYFFGKPCEKRKFM
-571 EEFVCNPHNNGVW
+571 EEFVCNPHNNGV

>member
-1 MDAQEYKRK
+1 
-10 RKRKGSLVMNKDVYG
+10 MNKDVYG

-43 DDYLYVIDLQ
+43 DDYLYVFDLQ

-69 SETYMRNAKQEI
+69 SEIHMRNAKQEI
-81 MSVVYK
+81 MSVVYE
-87 EDRTMFAKHMQAVM
+87 EDRAMFEKHMQAMM
-101 DGKEKV
+101 DGKEKL

-127 GVVIDDEDGKP
+127 GVVLDDEDGKP

-164 EFCAYL
+164 EFCDYL

-183 HIGIDDFATVN
+183 YIGIDDFAAVN
-194 ETHGSNYGD
+194 GTHGSNYGD

-218 GNQRLYHLVADQ
+218 GNQRLYHLIADQ
-230 YVIVDLDSTSMDDAI
+230 YVIADLDSTSRDDAI

-293 SLKKAKRM
+293 SLKMAKRM

-359 MRYTMVTEEGKEWLS
+359 MRYTMVTEEGEERLS
-374 PVEFIPLLEKTGLI
+374 PVEFIPLLEMTGLI
-388 IPAGR
+388 IPVGR
-393 FVLNE
+393 FLLNE
-398 AAKMCREIQ
+398 AAKMCCEIQ
-407 QYIPEFS
+407 QYIPEFK

-433 LTAVRDNG
+433 LAAVRDNG
-441 LMPDR
+441 LAPDH

-456 MDMTPVF
+456 MDMTPAF

-501 MDKDFT
+501 IDKDFT

-524 EMVHSIGIH
+524 EMVHSIGIR
-533 ICVEGIEKEDWH
+533 ICVEGIEEEDWH

-571 EEFVCNPHNNGVW
+571 EEFVCNPHNNGV

>member
-30 TAEILLEIIAECM
+30 TAEVLLEIIAECM
-43 DDYLYVIDLQ
+43 DDYLYVLDLQ

-81 MSVVYK
+81 MSAVYE
-87 EDRTMFAKHMQAVM
+87 EDRAMFEKHMQAVM

-164 EFCAYL
+164 EFCDYL

-183 HIGIDDFATVN
+183 HIGIDDFAAVN
-194 ETHGSNYGD
+194 GTHGSNYGD

-218 GNQRLYHLVADQ
+218 ENQRLFHLIAGQ

-245 QLKKKIGEKI
+245 QLKKRIGEKI
-255 DEFIISEKYEVVFSA
+255 DEFIISEKYEVVFSV
-270 SAGVIDASTVAEGY
+270 SAGVIDASIVAEGY

-293 SLKKAKRM
+293 SLKKAKQM

-326 LRNSI
+326 LRSSI

-407 QYIPEFS
+407 QYIPEFR

-441 LMPDR
+441 LTPDR

-456 MDMTPVF
+456 MDMTPAF

-501 MDKDFT
+501 IDKDFT

-524 EMVHSIGIH
+524 EMVHSIGIR

-557 GYFFGKPCEKKKFM
+557 GYFFGKPCEKRKFM
-571 EEFVCNPHNNGVW
+571 EEFVCNPHNNGV

>member
-1 MDAQEYKRK
+1 
-10 RKRKGSLVMNKDVYG
+10 MNKDVYG

-43 DDYLYVIDLQ
+43 DDYLYVFDLQ

-60 QSALDRFMI
+60 QSALDRFKI
-69 SETYMRNAKQEI
+69 SETHMRNAKQEI
-81 MSVVYK
+81 MSAVYE

-164 EFCAYL
+164 EFCDYL

-183 HIGIDDFATVN
+183 HIGIDDFAAVN
-194 ETHGSNYGD
+194 GTHGSTYGD

-326 LRNSI
+326 LRSSI

-374 PVEFIPLLEKTGLI
+374 PVEFIPLLEKSGLI

-407 QYIPEFS
+407 QYIPEFR
-414 VNVNISCYQI
+414 VNVNISYYQI

-441 LMPDR
+441 LTPDC

-524 EMVHSIGIH
+524 EMVHSIGIR

-557 GYFFGKPCEKKKFM
+557 GYFFGKPCEKRKFM
-571 EEFVCNPHNNGVW
+571 EEFVCNPHNNGV

>member
-1 MDAQEYKRK
+1 
-10 RKRKGSLVMNKDVYG
+10 MNKDVYG

-30 TAEILLEIIAECM
+30 TAEVLLEIIAECM
-43 DDYLYVIDLQ
+43 DDYLYVLDLQ

-81 MSVVYK
+81 MSAVYE
-87 EDRTMFAKHMQAVM
+87 EDRAMFEKHMQAVM

-164 EFCAYL
+164 EFCDYL

-183 HIGIDDFATVN
+183 HIGIDDFAAVN
-194 ETHGSNYGD
+194 GTHGSNYGD

-218 GNQRLYHLVADQ
+218 ENQRLFHLIAGQ

-245 QLKKKIGEKI
+245 QLKKRIGEKI
-255 DEFIISEKYEVVFSA
+255 DEFIISEQYEVVFSA

-293 SLKKAKRM
+293 SLKKAKQM

-326 LRNSI
+326 LRSSI

-407 QYIPEFS
+407 QYIPEFR

-441 LMPDR
+441 LTPDR

-456 MDMTPVF
+456 MDMTPAF

-524 EMVHSIGIH
+524 EMVHSIGIR
-533 ICVEGIEKEDWH
+533 ICVEGIEEEDWH

-571 EEFVCNPHNNGVW
+571 EEFVCNLRNKGV

>member
-1 MDAQEYKRK
+1 
-10 RKRKGSLVMNKDVYG
+10 MNKDVYG

-30 TAEILLEIIAECM
+30 TAEVLLEIIAECM
-43 DDYLYVIDLQ
+43 DDYLYVLDLQ

-81 MSVVYK
+81 MSAVYE
-87 EDRTMFAKHMQAVM
+87 EDRAMFEKHMQAVM

-164 EFCAYL
+164 EFCDYL

-183 HIGIDDFATVN
+183 HIGIDDFAAVN
-194 ETHGSNYGD
+194 GTHGSNYGD

-218 GNQRLYHLVADQ
+218 GNQRLFHLIADQ

-255 DEFIISEKYEVVFSA
+255 DEFIISEQYEVVFSA

-293 SLKKAKRM
+293 SLKKAKQM

-326 LRNSI
+326 LRSSI

-407 QYIPEFS
+407 QYIPEFR

-441 LMPDR
+441 LTPDR

-456 MDMTPVF
+456 MDMTPAF

-524 EMVHSIGIH
+524 EMVHSIGIR

-557 GYFFGKPCEKKKFM
+557 GYFFGKPCEKRKFM
-571 EEFVCNPHNNGVW
+571 EEFVCNPHNNGV

>member
-1 MDAQEYKRK
+1 
-10 RKRKGSLVMNKDVYG
+10 MNKDVYG

-30 TAEILLEIIAECM
+30 TAEVLLEIIAECM
-43 DDYLYVIDLQ
+43 DDYLYVLDLQ

-81 MSVVYK
+81 MSAVYE
-87 EDRTMFAKHMQAVM
+87 EDRAMFEKHMQAVM

-164 EFCAYL
+164 EFCDYL

-183 HIGIDDFATVN
+183 HIGIDDFAAVN
-194 ETHGSNYGD
+194 GTHGSNYGD

-218 GNQRLYHLVADQ
+218 GNQRLFHLIADQ

-255 DEFIISEKYEVVFSA
+255 DEFIISEQYEVVFSA

-293 SLKKAKRM
+293 SLKKAKQM

-326 LRNSI
+326 LRSSI

-407 QYIPEFS
+407 QYIPEFR
-414 VNVNISCYQI
+414 VNVNISSYQI

-441 LMPDR
+441 LTPDR

-456 MDMTPVF
+456 MDMTPAF

-524 EMVHSIGIH
+524 EMVHSIGIR
-533 ICVEGIEKEDWH
+533 ICVEGIEEEDWH

-571 EEFVCNPHNNGVW
+571 EEFVCNLRNKGV